1 MNEPWPFRRH
11 APLTERW
18 WWLSWDQEVEARQH
32 LLTHLDGAAIALE
45 QLISGRP
52 VPEEILFVR
61 MDPPRAQATTPE
73 YVADEVRAAI
83 ASGAVADARMS
94 ALIWLLKYAHIGSP
108 RPMTRL
114 YPDRRERRTA
124 FGGLRRL
131 RPPLFDVLPP
141 EDARAAWAV
150 LEVVR
155 PVPGSFG

>member
-1 MNEPWPFRRH
+1 M
-11 APLTERW
+11 
-18 WWLSWDQEVEARQH
+18 QH

-73 YVADEVRAAI
+73 YVAEEVRAAI

-94 ALIWLLKYAHIGSP
+94 ALIWLLNSAAHGSP
-108 RPMTRL
+108 ATDDPPL
-114 YPDRRERRTA
+114 SGSAEAADGA

-131 RPPLFDVLPP
+131 RPSFWDVLPL
-141 EDARAAWAV
+141 ESAHAAWLILYAV
-150 LEVVR
+150 KPSGLGIGV
-155 PVPGSFG
+155 